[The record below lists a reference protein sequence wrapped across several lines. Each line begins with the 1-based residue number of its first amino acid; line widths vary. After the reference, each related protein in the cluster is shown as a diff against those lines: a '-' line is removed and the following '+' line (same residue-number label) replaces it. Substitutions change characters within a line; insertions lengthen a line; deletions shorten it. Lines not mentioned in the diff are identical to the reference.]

1 VDVRLLNISG
11 CCRANETCTVPTR
24 LYLTSSPTLKSLLIS
39 ADVTSAVESE
49 GRFQWLIDALASL
62 PEEPVL
68 EDLTILI
75 RIDTLARGRHCDWN
89 SLDEIFEDQDKWKI
103 LQRVSIIWCTARRE
117 DVRQELNQDFINDL
131 PALVPHLSAREVVR
145 VLTTYSDAEYN
156 FWTFNDNAA
165 STRPAR

>member
-1 VDVRLLNISG
+1 M
-11 CCRANETCTVPTR
+11 
-24 LYLTSSPTLKSLLIS
+24 TSI
-39 ADVTSAVESE
+39 VESE
-49 GRFQWLIDALASL
+49 RRFQWLIDALATL
-62 PEEPVL
+62 PGEPVL

-89 SLDEIFEDQDKWKI
+89 SLDEIFQDSDKWQA

-131 PALVPHLSAREVVR
+131 PALLPHLSAREVAR

-156 FWTFNDNAA
+156 FWTFSDTAT
-165 STRPAR
+165 SPRPAR